1 MRTFSMSE
9 TDLPDLSQAVKKGAG
24 WFTILGILTLLL
36 GLFAVNAPL
45 FIGITLLYFI
55 GASMIV
61 AGILQIT
68 HAIQGGNTRV
78 LPILSGLLSI
88 LCGGLL
94 FSKPLFG
101 LGVITLFLIAYFVA
115 DGIVKIIH
123 AIKLRPHSGW
133 GWQLFSGVITL
144 ILGIAI
150 WRQWPVSGTWAIGV
164 LFGINLIFQGWAMIF
179 TGSAVRNAIKS
190 Q

>member
-1 MRTFSMSE
+1 MSE
-9 TDLPDLSQAVKKGAG
+9 TDLPNLSQVVKTGAG
-24 WFTILGILTLLL
+24 LFTLLGVFTLLL
-36 GLFAVNAPL
+36 GLFAVSAPL
-45 FIGITLLYFI
+45 FIGIALLYFI
-55 GASMIV
+55 GAAMTI

-68 HAIQGGNTRV
+68 HAIQIGNTRV

-88 LCGGLL
+88 LCGALL

-101 LGVITLFLIAYFVA
+101 LGVITLFLIAYFIA

-123 AIKLRPHSGW
+123 AFKLRPHSGR
-133 GWQLFSGVITL
+133 GWHLFSGLITL

-150 WRQWPVSGTWAIGV
+150 WKQWPASGNWAIGV
-164 LFGINLIFQGWAMIF
+164 LFGINLIFEGWAMIF
-179 TGSAVRNAIKS
+179 TGSAVRSAVKS